1 MCVVCVSCLLCVL
14 RKAIKEVE
22 EEDAGGPDGP
32 DFLPSRTF
40 AGRKAG
46 FEFKTGTKG
55 SGYYRTKANARM
67 GGGGGGGGA
76 DDDDLQAELAAFARR
91 GVRSPQ

>member
-1 MCVVCVSCLLCVL
+1 M
-14 RKAIKEVE
+14 VE
-22 EEDAGGPDGP
+22 EEDAGGPDGL

-55 SGYYRTKANARM
+55 SGYYRTKAHARM
-67 GGGGGGGGA
+67 GGGGGSGGGA
-76 DDDDLQAELAAFARR
+76 DDDDLQAGLVAFARR
-91 GVRSPQ
+91 GVLSPQ